1 MSAAIRGGTYALVAL
16 IALAGRAGAAE
27 PDSTSDA
34 TAGRSADAPVVPIL
48 RSPETLYRLDPL
60 RIRAHRLPDPLDP
73 FPLASTQLG
82 PREIARLPG
91 GNLEQLLRPV
101 TGLRLSS
108 HGLAEAGGSLSIR
121 GSTTD
126 EVVVLL
132 DGRRLSTAQGG
143 GVDVGAI
150 SLDAVESVEVVRG
163 GASALFGPDALGGA
177 IDVRTKPVRP
187 GFRGRV
193 AAGSFGERTA
203 SGDVGLAGGPWGL
216 RLAARS
222 YATNGDFPF
231 RDDGTGVASVVANG
245 DVHRTEG
252 ELRAERALPS
262 ARLVLDASAFDQR
275 RGVPGSEEFPSPT
288 ARLADR
294 RYTAGASLAGTST
307 SRRLGADVSLV
318 RQTRHYQEPAA
329 AFGPVDDEHVN
340 TRGRAEGS
348 LDRVGGRSAL
358 RAAAGI
364 ATDRL
369 ESTTDGRRRRGS
381 ADVRTQVSLDRA
393 AFDRVFRFL
402 GAARVDALQGF
413 DPFVSPHA
421 GVLVDIVPRR
431 VRLSASA
438 GLAYRAPSFD
448 ELFWPPRASAAGNPS
463 LRAEHGKDVELDA
476 QADELPGEAR
486 VSVAAFARDVEN
498 LIQWIPGP
506 DGVWRPHNLGDAR
519 LWGLEADAS
528 VRVPVLRRDGVELT
542 ASGTLLRSEDRT
554 GEPNVNGKD
563 LVYRPRWTSALA
575 VRVGDAI
582 GGELETLARGTADVF
597 VTRANTKRLPGYVVI
612 DVRWRRPL
620 PRGLGVDL
628 AVTNLSDVAARDFRD
643 YPLPGR
649 AVSLGLSWEGGRR

>member
-1 MSAAIRGGTYALVAL
+1 MSATIRGGTYALVAL
-16 IALAGRAGAAE
+16 IALAGRAPAAE
-27 PDSTSDA
+27 PDSTGDA
-34 TAGRSADAPVVPIL
+34 PAGRSADAPIAPATG
-48 RSPETLYRLDPL
+48 SPETLYRLDPL

-82 PREIARLPG
+82 AREIARLPG
-91 GNLEQLLRPV
+91 ANLEQLLRPV

-143 GVDVGAI
+143 GVDVCAI
-150 SLDAVESVEVVRG
+150 SLDAVESVDVVRG

-193 AAGSFGERTA
+193 AGGSFGERAA
-203 SGDVGLAGGPWGL
+203 SGEAGLASGPWGL
-216 RLAARS
+216 RLAGRT

-231 RDDGTGVASVVANG
+231 RDDGTGVESVAANG
-245 DVHRTEG
+245 DVHRSSG
-252 ELRAERALPS
+252 ELRAERALPG
-262 ARLVLDASAFDQR
+262 ARLVVDASAFDQR

-294 RYTAGASLAGTST
+294 RYTAGVSLAGTSA
-307 SRRLGADVSLV
+307 SRRLGGDLSFV
-318 RQTRHYQEPAA
+318 RQTRRYQEPAA
-329 AFGPVDDEHVN
+329 AFGAVDDEHEN
-340 TRGRAEGS
+340 TRVRAEAS
-348 LDRVGGRSAL
+348 LDRVGGRAAL
-358 RAAAGI
+358 RAAAGVT
-364 ATDRL
+364 TDRL

-381 ADVRTQVSLDRA
+381 ADVRAQVSSDRGLG
-393 AFDRVFRFL
+393 DRVVRFL
-402 GAARVDALQGF
+402 GAARLDALQGF
-413 DPFVSPHA
+413 DPFVSPRA
-421 GVLVDIVPRR
+421 GVLVDVVPRR

-448 ELFWPPRASAAGNPS
+448 ELFWPPRASAAGNPT
-463 LRAEHGKDVELDA
+463 LRAEHGKDVELAA
-476 QADELPGEAR
+476 QADELPAEAR
-486 VSVAAFARDVEN
+486 VSFAAFGRDVED

-528 VRVPVLRRDGVELT
+528 VRVPVRRNGVELT
-542 ASGTLLRSEDRT
+542 ASGTMLRSEDRS
-554 GEPNVNGKD
+554 GEPNVSGKD

-575 VRVGDAI
+575 VRLEDAL
-582 GGELETLARGTADVF
+582 GGELETIARGTADVF
-597 VTRANTKRLPGYVVI
+597 VTRANTKRLPGYLMI

-649 AVSLGLSWEGGRR
+649 AMSLGLSWEGGRR